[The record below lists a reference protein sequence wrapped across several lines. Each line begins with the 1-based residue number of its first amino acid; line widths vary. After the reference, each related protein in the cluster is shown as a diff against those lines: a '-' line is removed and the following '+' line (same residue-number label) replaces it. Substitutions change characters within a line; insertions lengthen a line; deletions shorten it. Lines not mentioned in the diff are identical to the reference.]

1 MSQHRRVSYSKDHRA
16 RLARGETLVTIDLT
30 RPDGSR
36 TTFQGGVRGDRAGE
50 VEKLAEAIWSLIGR
64 RRVAQ
69 TGKG

>member
-1 MSQHRRVSYSKDHRA
+1 M
-16 RLARGETLVTIDLT
+16 TIDLT